1 MPVLIY
7 IVAKNL
13 IGGLDMDKKSGIKQ
27 RREERIQRLI
37 EMGGASAPAAERHWT
52 GKIPEPP
59 GYIDLPQSAEQDPE
73 IVWKKERERMHS
85 SFRDERGPSFF
96 TALRWRLVISC
107 MLFGAVW
114 AVFRWDI
121 PYTAESR
128 LFIADV
134 LSRDMDMTAA
144 AKWYT
149 EHFGGAPSFLPTFGE
164 EEISSQEASTSGH
177 PAAPLTGTVVQ
188 SFAVSLK
195 GIEIVPERDGTN
207 PVQVKSMDAGRVL
220 EVTHHP
226 QNGTTVVI
234 RHTGG
239 LTAVYGKVTGTQ
251 LQVDDWV
258 QKGEA
263 IGLIPVREDGEPA
276 TLYFAVKQDDRY
288 IDPAEVV
295 TFD

>member
-1 MPVLIY
+1 
-7 IVAKNL
+7 
-13 IGGLDMDKKSGIKQ
+13 MDRKSGIKQ

-37 EMGGASAPAAERHWT
+37 EMRTPSTPAADRHWT
-52 GKIPEPP
+52 GRIVEPP
-59 GYIDLPQSAEQDPE
+59 GDMELPQSAEQDPE
-73 IVWKKERERMHS
+73 LVWKKERERMHS
-85 SFRDERGPSFF
+85 AFREEHGPSFF
-96 TALRWRLVISC
+96 VSLRRRLMISC
-107 MLFGAVW
+107 ILFGAVW
-114 AVFRWDI
+114 AMFRWDI

-128 LFIADV
+128 LFIADT
-134 LSRDMDMTAA
+134 LNRDMDMTAA
-144 AKWYT
+144 AEWYKA
-149 EHFGGAPSFLPTFGE
+149 HFGGAPSFLPAFGE
-164 EEISSQEASTSGH
+164 EETGSKQVNASGP

-195 GIEIVPERDGTN
+195 GIEIVPDRDGTK
-207 PVQVKSMDAGRVL
+207 PVEVKSIEAGRVL

-263 IGLIPVREDGEPA
+263 IGLIAVRESEEPA

-295 TFD
+295 SFD